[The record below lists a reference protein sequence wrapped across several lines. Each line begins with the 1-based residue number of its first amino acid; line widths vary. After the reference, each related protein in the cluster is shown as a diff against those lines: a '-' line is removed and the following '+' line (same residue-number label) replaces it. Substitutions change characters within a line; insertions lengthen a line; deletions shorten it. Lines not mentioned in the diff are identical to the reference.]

1 MASSIAPAMPIAQ
14 RAGKI
19 SRLKMVDRRII
30 RRPRRAEGVRMS
42 LRRNDIPQTRRPVA
56 ATGCDR
62 AHSARTSPLLLTD
75 WYGTHCRDSQTCK
88 FMASYPATEMFT
100 AGRARQLGVFALI
113 ELPCAG
119 RQRRG
124 GARRLSLA
132 DGSCRFPL
140 GGDALEHSC
149 AVAAGNRIAVSE
161 IAAYK
166 SFWRAQICTAGNVP
180 NEARG
185 DSWRWEVMP

>member
-19 SRLKMVDRRII
+19 SRLKMVDRCII

-42 LRRNDIPQTRRPVA
+42 LRRNDIPPNPAPGDGNRLRSSPQRKNV
-56 ATGCDR
+56 
-62 AHSARTSPLLLTD
+62 PLLLTD

-113 ELPCAG
+113 ELP
-119 RQRRG
+119 
-124 GARRLSLA
+124 
-132 DGSCRFPL
+132 
-140 GGDALEHSC
+140 
-149 AVAAGNRIAVSE
+149 
-161 IAAYK
+161 
-166 SFWRAQICTAGNVP
+166 
-180 NEARG
+180 
-185 DSWRWEVMP
+185 